1 MSANNSPSKK
11 PEREANTKGRSS
23 GKYRL
28 LNAGLVAVMIAVV
41 VGMYFYVTRA
51 PEPYTLVVGA
61 GPVNSDSYQLMT
73 EVSDVVSRNSEWL
86 SVEVRPTR
94 DSSQNISLLNS
105 QVLDLVTI
113 RSDTPV
119 VNNVRMIANLFPDY
133 FQILTR
139 TDRPIFQVKDLIG
152 KRVAIPRFGT
162 DEFRSFWIIGD
173 HYDLPIGQVKWLTME
188 FASATEKLLTG
199 EVDAVFTVRSLRDRV
214 LLNLFEDAAL
224 KNQSLRFIQI
234 DQAEAIA
241 IKRPFLKA
249 GIVPKGAFLGQGPT
263 PRGDTTT
270 ATVDRI
276 LVTRDDLDDN
286 AIRELTRILFE
297 HRLDLT
303 IRFALASAIQRPDLD
318 EGLGVPL
325 HDGSEQFFTR
335 DEPSFIQENAEP
347 LALMVTVFAMLVSS
361 LLALR
366 SRLISGQKDRMD
378 TYNHALLDIA
388 ESARSSGSK
397 EQINSL
403 KTELFAILERAVIAL
418 DTDEVTDKGFQSFSL
433 LWESVREVVN
443 DRLEELTSQERK
455 R

>member
-1 MSANNSPSKK
+1 MVENSTPDKK
-11 PEREANTKGRSS
+11 PEREANTKGRST
-23 GKYRL
+23 GKYRF
-28 LNAGLVAVMIAVV
+28 LNVGLVLLMIASA
-41 VGMYFYVTRA
+41 VGMYFYLNRA
-51 PEPYTLVVGA
+51 PEPYTLIVGA

-86 SVEVRPTR
+86 TVDVRDTT

-105 QVLDLVTI
+105 QQVDLATI

-119 VNNVRMIANLFPDY
+119 VNDVRMIANLFPDY

-139 TDRPIFQVKDLIG
+139 ADRPIFQVKDLIG
-152 KRVAIPRFGT
+152 KQVAIPRFGT

-173 HYDLPIGQVKWLTME
+173 HYDLPIGQVKWLTMDFGE
-188 FASATEKLLTG
+188 ATDKLLDG

-224 KNQSLRFIQI
+224 KNESLRFIQI

-263 PRGDTTT
+263 PRGNTTT

-276 LVTRDDLDDN
+276 LVTRDDLDDD

-318 EGLGVPL
+318 AGLGVPL
-325 HDGSEQFFTR
+325 HEGSE
-335 DEPSFIQENAEP
+335 
-347 LALMVTVFAMLVSS
+347 TVLH
-361 LLALR
+361 
-366 SRLISGQKDRMD
+366 SR
-378 TYNHALLDIA
+378 
-388 ESARSSGSK
+388 
-397 EQINSL
+397 
-403 KTELFAILERAVIAL
+403 
-418 DTDEVTDKGFQSFSL
+418 
-433 LWESVREVVN
+433 
-443 DRLEELTSQERK
+443 
-455 R
+455 